1 MRNTIYRY
9 FFKEFISLFTLILI
23 SISIIVWI
31 VQAVNYL
38 DFVTED
44 GHAFGVYFT
53 YSILNIPK
61 VLNRLIPLV
70 FLISL
75 LITVLQFE
83 KNNELLVFWTSGLN
97 KIRLVNFVIIISILI
112 TLFQLF
118 LSLAVS
124 HSSLNIAR
132 SILKSSSISLFPSL
146 IKEKK
151 FNDTV
156 KDLTVFVE
164 KKKPNGEMI
173 NIFLRDDTS
182 NTENSERSKTI
193 IAKRGYIITK
203 YVMPFVKIGVPS
215 EQNFLILFDGVIQ
228 TEKTNGKINFLNFG
242 KTEIDLSSF
251 STKTTTYPKIQEN
264 NTRSLLN
271 CIKPF
276 LDEDKTTLKEFQCRA
291 RMDDITAEINRR
303 FGMPL
308 YIPLIAMII
317 CYVLSSRKES
327 KYYFFQKYIV
337 FILAFSILVFAE
349 IMVRYS
355 GQSVLYSIIYYSLP
369 PLLILLNYLNLI
381 RIFRF
386 ENLS

>member
-9 FFKEFISLFTLILI
+9 FFKEFITLFLLILI
-23 SISIIVWI
+23 STCVIVWI

-61 VLNRLIPLV
+61 VIGRLIPLV

-75 LITVLQFE
+75 LTTILQFE

-97 KIRLVNFVIIISILI
+97 KIRLVNLAFKISILI
-112 TLFQLF
+112 TLFQLL

-124 HSSLNIAR
+124 PSSLNFAR
-132 SILKSSSISLFPSL
+132 SILKSSSVTLFSSLV
-146 IKEKK
+146 KEKK

-156 KDLTVFVE
+156 KGLTIFVE
-164 KKKPNGEMI
+164 EKKPNGEML
-173 NIFLRDDTS
+173 NVFLRDDTAS
-182 NTENSERSKTI
+182 NAKSKTI
-193 IAKRGYIITK
+193 IAKKGHIITK
-203 YVMPFVKIGVPS
+203 GVMPFVKVGVLS
-215 EQNFLILFDGVIQ
+215 EQNFLVLFDGVIH
-228 TEKTNGKINFLNFG
+228 TEKMNNKINFLNFY
-242 KTEIDLSSF
+242 KTEINLSYF
-251 STKTTTYPKIQEN
+251 DTKTTTYPKIQEN
-264 NTRSLLN
+264 NTLSLLN

-276 LDEDKTTLKEFQCRA
+276 LDEGKTTLLDFQCKA
-291 RMDDITAEINRR
+291 RIDDITAELNRR

-308 YIPLIAMII
+308 YIPIISIII
-317 CYVLSSRKES
+317 CYLLSSRQES

-337 FILAFSILVFAE
+337 FITAFTILVFAE

-355 GQSVLYSIIYYSLP
+355 GNSALGLIIYYSLP

-381 RIFRF
+381 RIFKF
-386 ENLS
+386 ENLDQ

>member
-9 FFKEFISLFTLILI
+9 FFMEFISLFTLILI
-23 SISIIVWI
+23 STCVIVWI

-44 GHAFGVYFT
+44 GHAFSVYFT
-53 YSILNIPK
+53 YSVLNIPK
-61 VLNRLIPLV
+61 VIGRLIPLV

-75 LITVLQFE
+75 LTTILQFE

-112 TLFQLF
+112 TSFQLL

-124 HSSLNIAR
+124 PSSLNFAR
-132 SILKSSSISLFPSL
+132 SILKSSSITLFSSLV
-146 IKEKK
+146 KEKK

-156 KDLTVFVE
+156 KGLTIFVE
-164 KKKPNGEMI
+164 EKKPNGEML
-173 NIFLRDDTS
+173 NVFLRDDTAS
-182 NTENSERSKTI
+182 NAKSKTI
-193 IAKRGYIITK
+193 IAKKGHIITK
-203 YVMPFVKIGVPS
+203 GVMPFVKVGVLS
-215 EQNFLILFDGVIQ
+215 EQNFLVLFDGVIH
-228 TEKTNGKINFLNFG
+228 TEKMNNKINFLNFY
-242 KTEIDLSSF
+242 KTEINLSYF
-251 STKTTTYPKIQEN
+251 DTKTTTYPKIQEN
-264 NTRSLLN
+264 NTLSLLN

-276 LDEDKTTLKEFQCRA
+276 LDEGKTTLSEQQCRA
-291 RMDDITAEINRR
+291 RIDDITSELNRR

-308 YIPLIAMII
+308 YIPIISIII
-317 CYVLSSRKES
+317 CYLLSSRKES

-337 FILAFSILVFAE
+337 FITAFTILVFAE

-355 GQSVLYSIIYYSLP
+355 GNSALSSIIYYSLP

-381 RIFRF
+381 RIFKF
-386 ENLS
+386 ENLDQ

>member
-9 FFKEFISLFTLILI
+9 FFKEFISLFVLILI

-61 VLNRLIPLV
+61 VISRLIPLV

-75 LITVLQFE
+75 LATILRFE

-97 KIRLVNFVIIISILI
+97 KIRLVNLAFKISILI
-112 TLFQLF
+112 TLFQLL

-124 HSSLNIAR
+124 PSSLNFAR
-132 SILKSSSISLFPSL
+132 SILKSSSITLFSSLV
-146 IKEKK
+146 KEKK

-156 KDLTVFVE
+156 KGLTIFVE
-164 KKKPNGEMI
+164 EKKPNGEML
-173 NIFLRDDTS
+173 NVFLRDDTAS
-182 NTENSERSKTI
+182 NAKSKTI
-193 IAKRGYIITK
+193 IAKKGHIITK
-203 YVMPFVKIGVPS
+203 GVMPFVKVGVLS
-215 EQNFLILFDGVIQ
+215 EQNFLVLFDGVIH
-228 TEKTNGKINFLNFG
+228 TEKMNNKINFLNFY
-242 KTEIDLSSF
+242 KTEINLSYF
-251 STKTTTYPKIQEN
+251 DTKTTTYPKIQEN
-264 NTRSLLN
+264 NTLSLLN

-276 LDEDKTTLKEFQCRA
+276 LDEGKTTLLEFQCRA
-291 RMDDITAEINRR
+291 RIDDITAELNRR

-308 YIPLIAMII
+308 YIPIISIII
-317 CYVLSSRKES
+317 CYMLSSRIES
-327 KYYFFQKYIV
+327 KYYFLQKYII
-337 FILAFSILVFAE
+337 FITAFTILVFAE

-355 GQSVLYSIIYYSLP
+355 GNSAKGLIIYYSLP

-381 RIFRF
+381 RIFKF
-386 ENLS
+386 ENLDQ